1 MAPETLI
8 SEYLSLRVWL
18 QRIVLPT
25 MVCVLVFLYVYAALY
40 DAPGHRDHTAT
51 IIGFF
56 AFYYVLIRGGHMIM
70 IRSLHHEMMKKYEI
84 EYRYELAA
92 VSPILFRRKTIG
104 FTLAKIKRHIHE
116 EAKRLNSTRSQTER
130 HL

>member
-1 MAPETLI
+1 MKPETLI

-25 MVCVLVFLYVYAALY
+25 MVCLLIFLYMYAALY
-40 DAPGHRDHTAT
+40 DAPGQRDHTAT

-56 AFYYVLIRGGHMIM
+56 AFYFVLIRGGHMIM
-70 IRSLHHEMMKKYEI
+70 IRSLHQDLMKKYEI

-92 VSPILFRRKTIG
+92 VSPILFRRKTVG
-104 FTLAKIKRHIHE
+104 FTLAQIKRHIHE
-116 EAKRLNSTRSQTER
+116 EAKRPNNMPSRNER
-130 HL
+130 HF